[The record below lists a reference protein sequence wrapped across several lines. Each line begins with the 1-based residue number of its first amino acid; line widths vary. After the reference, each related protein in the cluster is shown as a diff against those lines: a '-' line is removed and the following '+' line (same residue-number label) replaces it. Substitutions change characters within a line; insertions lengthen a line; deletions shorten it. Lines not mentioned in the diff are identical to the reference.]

1 MLVERITVKGKHIYF
16 EVGLGWFE
24 GAEVYSPFPV
34 ILLFDDHVLVGE
46 CWTPAGGKLQGTYT
60 DPLIALDGLVR
71 GLDEMLLNEP
81 DERGDCSSPR
91 KMARKRGFNV
101 SDDSPLYCAI
111 LAIQSEVF
119 FERFGDTVKIH
130 YYNGLLEG
138 TDCPEFKGRH
148 KGTVEVPLIEF
159 GEDVLRVFGEYLE
172 KHYKRVEEVRQEAY
186 GYNRMDDYEDYRRW
200 YRQYLEELR
209 ALKEKSGKNHGER

>member
-24 GAEVYSPFPV
+24 GAEVYWPFPV
-34 ILLFDDHVLVGE
+34 ILLFDNHVLVGE

-60 DPLIALDGLVR
+60 DPLIVLDGLIF
-71 GLDEMLLNEP
+71 GLEEIITP
-81 DERGDCSSPR
+81 EVSEHCCSRSR
-91 KMARKRGFNV
+91 ELARDMGFNV
-101 SDDSPLYCAI
+101 AENSPISYAS

-119 FERFGDTVKIH
+119 FERIGDSVKIH

-138 TDCPEFKGRH
+138 TDCPEYKGKH
-148 KGTVEVPLIEF
+148 KGTVEIPLLEF

-172 KHYKRVEEVRQEAY
+172 KHYKHVEEVRQEAY
-186 GYNRMDDYEDYRRW
+186 GYNRMDDYEDYKRW
-200 YRQYLEELR
+200 HQQYLKELR
-209 ALKEKSGKNHGER
+209 ALREKSGKNQGER